1 MTSAATAL
9 TAQAQERVA
18 ATGQNDVAE
27 VVVTGSRIRR
37 VDAET
42 ASPVLVIDQ
51 AAIQASGVTSAGDL
65 VQRIPS
71 IAGAASN
78 PQVNNGGGFGEA
90 NIELRG
96 LDAKRTLILVD
107 GRRIGL
113 VGSTDATDVNQIPVS
128 LIERVEVLK
137 EGAGAIY
144 GSDAVGGV
152 VNFITRKDL
161 DGLEVNADYGRTSHK
176 DGEHYSVD
184 ATFGTSTDK
193 FSFMVGGNYTEQK
206 PVSAGD
212 RDFSKYALYFY
223 GGAVGV
229 TQAGSSRTPNGR
241 ISLPDSLAEDPA
253 YADCGSGALT
263 RIEGA
268 PGTNVATDYR
278 CYTTAQDAFNFQ
290 PYNLLMTPQE
300 RTALFTKV
308 NYHVTDNVEVY
319 VSAINNRTHSGFQIA
334 PLPFDANVDDTI
346 ISAQSMYNPFGSDF
360 GGIAGDNPNF
370 RLRMSSLGTR
380 HSETQSDSKIFNGGA
395 RGKFGESSW
404 EWDLNLTSSRLDQLA
419 TVSGYLLKATL
430 GPALGPSYP
439 DPLTGVP
446 TCGIRPDPA
455 TGNPGTVISGCIPEN
470 FFNPTTE
477 DQVAALQ
484 SISANYNTNNKYKYR
499 AAAFDVN
506 GKLFTLGA
514 GDVLGSFGLEYN
526 DRWGQFSADS
536 IVQAQP
542 PLYLQCQL
550 ANETCTGN
558 TLGQYNSK
566 QAYGEFFVPLLK
578 DLPGLHA
585 LNVDIGVRYS
595 DYDKFGNETT
605 GDFKLEYRPIQ
616 DLLVR
621 GTYSQ
626 IFRVPT
632 ITDIAASPVNSSI
645 TFTDPCTGLTS
656 AQVAANPNL
665 AVACQGV
672 PRDVNYHYG
681 LSQITGLLLS
691 NQDLK
696 PETGDVKT
704 FGVVYEPNFVR
715 GLSLEVDYWKY
726 HIEDVI
732 TQVDPNYSIGQC
744 VASGDPEF
752 CSLVTRYQSGPNAGD
767 ILVFQA
773 PTLNLGELDTDGYDL
788 GVKYQLRDTALGSFQ
803 FSVDA
808 THITSYKST
817 PGPGADPQ
825 EIAGTFNRQFGNYAK
840 WRAVAQIGW
849 TYQDFEALFAARFID
864 KAVLNDPATVPE
876 VLDDNGDPTG
886 ELWPNQLKIPSVTYL
901 DLSLGYTIAATNTK
915 VQFGI
920 LNLSDK
926 QPPILY
932 LNNVVNANTDVNT
945 YDTIGRRWFASVTQK
960 F

>member
-1 MTSAATAL
+1 AATAL

-18 ATGQNDVAE
+18 AAGQGDVAE

-42 ASPVLVIDQ
+42 ANPVLVIDQ

-71 IAGAASN
+71 IAGAATN

-113 VGSTDATDVNQIPVS
+113 VGASDATDVNQIPVS
-128 LIERVEVLK
+128 MIERVEVLK

-161 DGLEVNADYGRTSHK
+161 DGLEVSADYGRTSHK
-176 DGEHYSVD
+176 DGAHYSVD

-193 FSFMVGGNYTEQK
+193 FSFMVGGNYSEQK
-206 PVSAGD
+206 AVSAGD

-223 GGAVGV
+223 GGAAGI

-241 ISLPDSLAEDPA
+241 IDLPDSLAAQFP
-253 YADCGSGALT
+253 DCDALS
-263 RIEGA
+263 RNEGA
-268 PGTNVATDYR
+268 SGLDPVADYH
-278 CYTTAQDAFNFQ
+278 CYSTANDSYNFQ
-290 PYNLLMTPQE
+290 PLNLLMTPQE

-308 NYHVTDNVEVY
+308 NYRVSDNVEIY
-319 VSAINNRTHSGFQIA
+319 ATGINNRTHSGFQIA
-334 PLPFDANVDDTI
+334 PLPFDANTDDVI
-346 ISAQSMYNPFGSDF
+346 ISKDNMYNPFGVDF
-360 GGIAGDNPNF
+360 GGIAGANGDF
-370 RLRMSSLGTR
+370 RLRMSSLGNR
-380 HSETQSDSKIFNGGA
+380 QSETQSDSKIFNGGVK
-395 RGKFGESSW
+395 GKFGDW

-419 TVSGYLLKATL
+419 TIDGYLLKAAL

-439 DPLTGVP
+439 DRTTGVP
-446 TCGIRPDPA
+446 TCGIEGDPSAGIPDQP
-455 TGNPGTVISGCIPEN
+455 ISGCIPVN
-470 FFNPTTE
+470 FFNPTTP

-484 SISANYNTNNKYKYR
+484 TISSNYNTNNKYKYR
-499 AAAFDVN
+499 AAALDVN
-506 GKLFTLGA
+506 GKLFSLPA
-514 GDVLGSFGLEYN
+514 GDVLSSFGLEYN
-526 DRWGQFSADS
+526 DRWGQFTADS

-558 TLGQYNSK
+558 TLGSYNSR
-566 QAYGEFFVPLLK
+566 QAYAEFFVPLLK
-578 DLPGLHA
+578 DLPGVHA
-585 LNVDIGVRYS
+585 LNVDLGVRYS
-595 DYDKFGNETT
+595 DYNLFGNETT
-605 GDFKLEYRPIQ
+605 SDFKLEYRPIE

-632 ITDIAASPVNSSI
+632 ITDLAASPVNSAV
-645 TFTDPCTGLTS
+645 TFTDPCTNLTQ
-656 AQVAANPNL
+656 AQVDANPNL
-665 AVACQGV
+665 ALACQGV
-672 PRDVNYHYG
+672 PRTGDYNYG

-691 NQDLK
+691 NPDLK
-696 PETGDVKT
+696 PETGNVKT

-715 GLSLEVDYWKY
+715 GLSVELDYWKY
-726 HIEDVI
+726 HIADVI
-732 TQVDPNYSIGQC
+732 TTLDPNYSITQC
-744 VASGDPEF
+744 ANTGDPEF
-752 CSLVTRYQSGPNAGD
+752 CSLVTRYTSGPNAGD

-773 PTLNLGELDTDGYDL
+773 PTVNLGSLDTDGYDVGL
-788 GVKYQLRDTALGSFQ
+788 RYQLRDTGLGSFQ
-803 FSVDA
+803 FSIDA
-808 THITSYKST
+808 THINSYEST
-817 PGPGADPQ
+817 PSPGAEPQ
-825 EIAGTFNRQFGNYAK
+825 EVAGTYDRQFGNYAK

-849 TYQDFEALFAARFID
+849 TYQDFEALLAARYID
-864 KAVLNDPATVPE
+864 KAVLNNPATEPR
-876 VLDDNGDPTG
+876 VLDPNNDFEPTG
-886 ELWPNQLKIPSVTYL
+886 EMWPSQLNIPSVTYI
-901 DLSLGYTIAATNTK
+901 DLSVGYTIAATNTK
-915 VQFGI
+915 VQFGV

-926 QPPILY
+926 QPPLLY
-932 LNNVVNANTDVNT
+932 LNNVTNANTDVET
-945 YDTIGRRWFASVTQK
+945 YDAIGRRWFASVTQK

>member
-18 ATGQNDVAE
+18 AAGQGDVAE

-51 AAIQASGVTSAGDL
+51 AAIQASGITSAGEL

-71 IAGAASN
+71 IAGAATN

-107 GRRIGL
+107 GHRLGL
-113 VGSTDATDVNQIPVS
+113 VGSSDATDVNQIPIS

-161 DGLEVNADYGRTSHK
+161 DGLEVNTDYGRTSRK

-184 ATFGTSTDK
+184 ATFGSSTDK
-193 FSFMVGGNYTEQK
+193 MSFMLGGSFTHQDA
-206 PVSAGD
+206 VSAGD

-223 GGAVGV
+223 GGSVGV

-241 ISLPDSLAEDPA
+241 IALPAGNPYGCANVTRSEGASGASLA
-253 YADCGSGALT
+253 
-263 RIEGA
+263 
-268 PGTNVATDYR
+268 DYR
-278 CYTTAQDAFNFQ
+278 CYSTATDAFNFQ

-300 RTALFTKV
+300 RVAIFSKV
-308 NYHVTDNVEVY
+308 NYKINDYVEVY
-319 VSAINNRTHSGFQIA
+319 ATGMNNRTHSGFEIA
-334 PLPFDANVDDTI
+334 PLPFDATVDDTV
-346 ISAQSMYNPFGSDF
+346 ISANNAYNPFGIDF
-360 GGIAGDNPNF
+360 GGISGVNPNF

-380 HSETQSDSKIFNGGA
+380 HSDTDSDSKVFNGGV
-395 RGKFGESSW
+395 RGKLGETGW
-404 EWDLNLTSSRLDQLA
+404 EWDLNLTTSRLDQHA
-419 TVSGYLLKATL
+419 NIGGYLLKPNL
-430 GPALGPSYP
+430 GPALGPSTP
-439 DPLTGVP
+439 DPVTGEWR
-446 TCGIRPDPA
+446 CGTDAAHIIP
-455 TGNPGTVISGCIPEN
+455 GCIPVN
-470 FFNPTTE
+470 FFNPTSA
-477 DQVAALQ
+477 DQVTALNN
-484 SISANYNTNNKYKYR
+484 ISANYNTDNEYKYR
-499 AAAFDVN
+499 AASLDFN
-506 GKLFTLGA
+506 GKLFTAPA
-514 GDVLGSFGLEYN
+514 GDVLASFGLSYD
-526 DRWGQFSADS
+526 DRWGEFTADRT
-536 IVQAQP
+536 VQAQP

-550 ANETCTGN
+550 ANETCSGDTH
-558 TLGQYNSK
+558 GQYNSK
-566 QAYGEFFVPLLK
+566 QAYVELFVPLLK
-578 DLPGLHA
+578 DLPGVHA
-585 LNVDIGVRYS
+585 LNIDIGARYS
-595 DYDKFGNETT
+595 DYDKFGNTT
-605 GDFKLEYRPIQ
+605 KGDLKLEYRPVQ

-632 ITDIAASPVNSSI
+632 ITDLYASPVNSSI

-665 AVACQGV
+665 SVACQGV
-672 PRDVNYHYG
+672 PVDADYAYG
-681 LSQITGLLLS
+681 LSQITGLLLA
-691 NQDLK
+691 NPDLK

-732 TQVDPNYSIGQC
+732 TTLDPNYSINQC
-744 VASGDPEF
+744 VQTADPAF
-752 CSLVTRYQSGPNAGD
+752 CNLVTRFGPGAASPGD

-773 PTLNLGELDTDGYDL
+773 PTVNLGALDTVGIDY
-788 GVKYQLRDTALGSFQ
+788 GVRYMLRDTGIGSFQ
-803 FSVDA
+803 FSIDA
-808 THITSYKST
+808 THTNAYDSH
-817 PGPGADPQ
+817 PGPGAQ
-825 EIAGTFNRQFGNYAK
+825 TQHIAGTFDRQFGHYAK
-840 WRAVAQIGW
+840 WRAVAQVGW
-849 TYQDFEALFAARFID
+849 TYQDFQALVSARFTD
-864 KAVLNDPATVPE
+864 GVVLHEPATNEDIVDP
-876 VLDDNGDPTG
+876 DTGDVTG
-886 ELWPNQLKIPSVTYL
+886 QWPDLKIPSVTYI
-901 DLSLGYTIAATNTK
+901 DLTVGYSIAPTNTK

-920 LNLSDK
+920 RNVSDK

-932 LNNVVNANTDVNT
+932 LNNVTNANTDVST
-945 YDTIGRRWFASVTQK
+945 YDTLGRQWWLSLSQK

>member
-1 MTSAATAL
+1 MSTSKALRRAIHFALMTSAATAL

-18 ATGQNDVAE
+18 ATGQGDVAE

-161 DGLEVNADYGRTSHK
+161 DGLELNADYGETSHK
-176 DGEHYSVD
+176 DGEHYSID

-193 FSFMVGGNYTEQK
+193 FTFMVGGNYTEQK

-223 GGAVGV
+223 GGAVGI
-229 TQAGSSRTPNGR
+229 TQAGSSRVPNGR
-241 ISLPDSLAEDPA
+241 ISIPDSLADSYP
-253 YADCGSGALT
+253 DCGSGALT
-263 RIEGA
+263 RIEGTS
-268 PGTNVATDYR
+268 GSSIGDYR
-278 CYTTAQDAFNFQ
+278 CYTTAQDAYNFQ
-290 PYNLLMTPQE
+290 PENLLMTPQE

-308 NYHVTDNVEVY
+308 NYHITDNTEIY
-319 VSAINNRTHSGFQIA
+319 VSAINNRTHSGFKIA
-334 PLPFDANVDDTI
+334 PLPFDATVDDTI
-346 ISAQSMYNPFGSDF
+346 ISAQNIYNIFGTDF
-360 GGIAGDNPNF
+360 GGIAGENPGF
-370 RLRMSSLGTR
+370 RLRMSSLGNR
-380 HSETQSDSKIFNGGA
+380 KSETQSDSKIFNGGV
-395 RGKFGESSW
+395 RGKFGSSDW
-404 EWDLNLTSSRLDQLA
+404 EWDMNLTSSRLDQLA
-419 TVSGYLLKATL
+419 TVNGYLLKAAL
-430 GPALGPSYP
+430 GPALGPSFI
-439 DPLTGVP
+439 DPTTGTP
-446 TCGIRPDPA
+446 TCGTDPDHA
-455 TGNPGTVISGCIPEN
+455 ISGCIPVN
-470 FFNPTTE
+470 FFNPTAP

-484 SISANYNTNNKYKYR
+484 SITANYNTNNKYKYR

-506 GKLFTLGA
+506 GKLFSWGA

-536 IVQAQP
+536 IVQATP

-566 QAYGEFFVPLLK
+566 QAYAEFFVPLLK
-578 DLPGLHA
+578 DLPGVHA
-585 LNVDIGVRYS
+585 LNVDLGVRYS

-616 DLLVR
+616 DLLIR

-632 ITDIAASPVNSSI
+632 ITDIAASPVNSSV

-665 AVACQGV
+665 ALACQGV
-672 PRDVNYHYG
+672 PRDANYHYG

-715 GLSLEVDYWKY
+715 GLSLEADYWKY
-726 HIEDVI
+726 HIKDVI
-732 TQVDPNYSIGQC
+732 TQVDPNYSIGRC
-744 VASGDPEF
+744 VDSGDPEF

-788 GVKYQLRDTALGSFQ
+788 GVKYQLRDTGLGSFQ

-817 PGPGADPQ
+817 PGPGAAPE
-825 EIAGTFNRQFGNYAK
+825 EIAGTYNRQFGNYAK

-864 KAVLNDPATVPE
+864 KAVLKDPATVPE
-876 VLDDNGDPTG
+876 VLDENGRSYGWHMGRSQD
-886 ELWPNQLKIPSVTYL
+886 S
-901 DLSLGYTIAATNTK
+901 
-915 VQFGI
+915 F
-920 LNLSDK
+920 SD
-926 QPPILY
+926 ISGSDGGLH
-932 LNNVVNANTDVNT
+932 NCGDEHE
-945 YDTIGRRWFASVTQK
+945 DTVRHHQHIG
-960 F
+960 